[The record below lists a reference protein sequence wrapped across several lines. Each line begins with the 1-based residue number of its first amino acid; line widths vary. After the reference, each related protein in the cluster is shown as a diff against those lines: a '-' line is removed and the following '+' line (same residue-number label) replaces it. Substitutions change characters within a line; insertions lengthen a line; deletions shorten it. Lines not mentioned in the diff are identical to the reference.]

1 MSLKSR
7 FVHYAYCMCHCGTA
21 VLCITEIN
29 VTMAGQASSSRPNF
43 YGLGLEGPGLGL
55 EGPGLGLESCIEN
68 HLASTSNSGP
78 RRLQLK

>member
-1 MSLKSR
+1 
-7 FVHYAYCMCHCGTA
+7 
-21 VLCITEIN
+21 
-29 VTMAGQASSSRPNF
+29 MAGQASSSRPNF

-55 EGPGLGLESCIEN
+55 EGSGLGLESCIEN